1 MRDLAL
7 ASASAIAAVGAL
19 LLCGGVL
26 WFLCAP
32 VGNETKELRRVRHI
46 VWLAAALLLALVGL
60 SLAAHVGPLSIDLLL
75 RDAVAPATENT
86 PIQLALRLVGRINRY
101 RLWLVFDVA
110 LALYLF
116 TRRAWRAGGLVIAG
130 ALFTEMATATLL
142 IAVRR
147 ARPDALDSIQTA
159 FDALT
164 AGSFPPGPVARSLV
178 AVGMALIII
187 ARVARRYFI
196 AAFVAGLL
204 LVTLNGLA
212 QVASGEHWPSDVL
225 GGYLE
230 GVVCLSAV
238 VIALRFRGDGWR
250 LSSTRLEALRYP

>member
-19 LLCGGVL
+19 LLCGGIL

-32 VGNETKELRRVRHI
+32 VGNETKDLRRVRHI
-46 VWLAAALLLALVGL
+46 AWLAAALLLALLGL
-60 SLAAHVGPLSIDLLL
+60 SLAAHADTLSIDLLL
-75 RDAVAPATENT
+75 QDAAAPATENT

-110 LALYLF
+110 LALFLL
-116 TRRAWRAGGLVIAG
+116 TRSAWRAGGLVIAG

-142 IAVRR
+142 ITVRR
-147 ARPDALDSIQTA
+147 ARPDALDSIQTV
-159 FDALT
+159 FDALS
-164 AGSFPPGPVARSLV
+164 AGSFPPGPVARSFV

-187 ARVARRYFI
+187 ARVARQYFI

-204 LVTLNGLA
+204 LVTFTGLA
-212 QVASGEHWPSDVL
+212 QVTSGEHWPTDVL

-230 GVVCLSAV
+230 GAVCLSAV
-238 VIALRFRGDGWR
+238 AIALRFRGDGWR
-250 LSSTRLEALRYP
+250 LSSIRLEALRHT